1 MPKGIANNK
10 KLSIQSLYNYFY
22 VILTLLWIPLQK
34 TVLLMDGKGRILFFM
49 TIFALITNLRFKRFR
64 RFALSTPAAIWL
76 IWCIYVTINAI
87 VKGYSVA
94 NLPFSFYIVLK
105 ILCPYVIMSVS
116 AYEYTKNN
124 IKFLKALLITF
135 VVYSTIGFFF
145 MDNFY
150 IAEQE
155 GRSADNTLGNLLAL
169 NAIFI
174 AFFAG
179 LLMSMKVI
187 SQKYFY
193 IFLAY
198 AAAIITLSATRKAF
212 GALLIIYLFIIFSQ
226 TKPTLGNILKLSCIF
241 LVIYIGLDFVINNTY
256 LGERFG
262 NIEESAESFVDT
274 NNPFLKLVGDR
285 AFFYVTGWEVFLN
298 NALFGIGLTNF
309 PTYTRT
315 SLIIHTEYIVQL
327 CECGIVGTSLFAM
340 FYTSILAKVSRKRR
354 LCPKEKANGTIM
366 IGVIVAILFIGLTAW
381 LYDFAF
387 YFAVIGV
394 VIGYAKM
401 LEPR

>member
-34 TVLLMDGKGRILFFM
+34 TVLHIDGKGRILFFM
-49 TIFALITNLRFKRFR
+49 TIFALITNLKLKSFR
-64 RFALSTPAAIWL
+64 RIALSTPASIWL

-94 NLPFSFYIVLK
+94 ELPFSFYIVLK
-105 ILCPYVIMSVS
+105 ILCPYVIMAVS

-124 IKFLKALLITF
+124 VTFLKALLITF
-135 VVYSTIGFFF
+135 IVYSTIGFFF

-150 IAEQE
+150 IAEEE

-187 SQKYFY
+187 SKKYFY
-193 IFLAY
+193 LFFAY

-212 GALLIIYLFIIFSQ
+212 GALFIIYIFIIFSQ
-226 TKPTLGNILKLSCIF
+226 TKPTFGNILKLLFI
-241 LVIYIGLDFVINNTY
+241 LLILYIGLDYVINNTY

-285 AFFYVTGWEVFLN
+285 AFFYVIGWEVFLN
-298 NALFGIGLTNF
+298 NALSGIGLTNF

-315 SLIIHTEYIVQL
+315 SLFIHTEYIVQL
-327 CECGIVGTSLFAM
+327 CECGIIGTCLFAM
-340 FYTSILAKVSRKRR
+340 FYTSILKNIIKKRNSSY
-354 LCPKEKANGTIM
+354 LDKTVGIVM

-387 YFAVIGV
+387 FFAVIGV
-394 VIGYAKM
+394 VIGYTKT
-401 LEPR
+401 LGTR